1 MQPGLGI
8 DQPYFVNAGA
18 RLDRL
23 PICSFHWRILA
34 LIGAGMFLDA
44 FDIYLAGGVLGAV
57 LKEGWSTL
65 QLNAAFVTSTFVGMT
80 IGAWLSGILGDRF
93 GRRFSYQIN
102 LAIFG
107 LASLAAAAA
116 PTMGALIAARFVIG
130 IGLGA
135 EIVVGYA
142 TLTEFVP
149 ASSRGRWIG
158 MLAVITNLSLF
169 ASSMIGLWVIPSLGW
184 RYMFG
189 IVGVLAMIVWVLR
202 KSMPESPRWLASH
215 GRVEEAEAVLAKIEA
230 EAARKGPL
238 PPVGRDLRIEDR
250 GGAVW
255 KLFQPPYWG
264 RTLLGSL
271 LHIVVGFSLY
281 GFIGWLPTFLIKGG
295 HSVVSS
301 LGYTT
306 LMSLGGPVGSLIG
319 LALADI
325 IGRRASIVGSSLAAA
340 AFGVAYPF
348 MPDGAPLIAVGF
360 SLVTAIYVML
370 TTGFAMLVP
379 ELFPTRYRLRGT
391 AVCATA
397 GRIATALVQF
407 GVVAIFAWQGLIG
420 VLLTLAGILVFQ
432 AVVFLVFGF
441 ETKGR
446 ALEEVSEIAS
456 DVSAGTVAKAGRA
469 VADLNA

>member
-1 MQPGLGI
+1 MHAGPGISKLTS
-8 DQPYFVNAGA
+8 VNAGA

-23 PICSFHWRILA
+23 PICGFHWRILG

-65 QLNAAFVTSTFVGMT
+65 DLNAAFISATFIGMT
-80 IGAWLSGILGDRF
+80 LGAWFSGILGDRY

-107 LASLAAAAA
+107 LASLAAAVA
-116 PTMGALIAARFVIG
+116 PSMGALIAARFFIG

-158 MLAVITNLSLF
+158 LLAVITNFSLF
-169 ASSMIGLWVIPSLGW
+169 ASSMTGLWVIPNLGW

-189 IVGVLAMIVWVLR
+189 IVGVLAMIIWVLR

-215 GRVEEAEAVLAKIEA
+215 GRAEEAETILAAIEA
-230 EAARKGPL
+230 QAARKGPL
-238 PPVGRDLRIEDR
+238 PPIGPENGTVEAAGS
-250 GGAVW
+250 VW
-255 KLFQPPYWG
+255 KLFQPPYLG

-319 LALADI
+319 LVLADL

-348 MPDGAPLIAVGF
+348 MPDGAPLVTVGF
-360 SLVTAIYVML
+360 CLVTSIFVML
-370 TTGFAMLVP
+370 ATGLAMHVP
-379 ELFPTRYRLRGT
+379 ELFPTRTRLGGT
-391 AVCATA
+391 AICATA

-407 GVVAIFAWQGLIG
+407 AVVAIFAWQGLMG
-420 VLLTLAGILVFQ
+420 VLFALAGTLLFQ

-446 ALEEVSEIAS
+446 ALEEVSEAVLEEPAVMAS
-456 DVSAGTVAKAGRA
+456 GRPVAGLTT
-469 VADLNA
+469 

>member
-1 MQPGLGI
+1 MQAEEI
-8 DQPYFVNAGA
+8 RISAVNAGA

-23 PICSFHWRILA
+23 PICGFHWRILG

-65 QLNAAFVTSTFVGMT
+65 ELNAWFVSATFVGMT

-107 LASLAAAAA
+107 LASLAAALA
-116 PTMGALIAARFVIG
+116 PTMGALVAARFVIG

-158 MLAVITNLSLF
+158 LLAAITNCSLF
-169 ASSMIGLWVIPSLGW
+169 ASSMIGLWVIPTLGW

-202 KSMPESPRWLASH
+202 KSMPESPRWLATH
-215 GRVEEAEAVLAKIEA
+215 GRPEQAEAILARIEV

-238 PPVGRDLRIEDR
+238 PAPIQDTRPEQR
-250 GGAVW
+250 GGSVW
-255 KLFQPPYWG
+255 NLFQPPYLE

-281 GFIGWLPTFLIKGG
+281 GFIGWLPTFMIKSG

-306 LMSLGGPVGSLIG
+306 MMSLGGPAGSLIG
-319 LALADI
+319 LVLADVG
-325 IGRRASIVGSSLAAA
+325 GRKASIVGSSIAAA

-348 MPDGAPLIAVGF
+348 MPDGAPLVAVGF
-360 SLVTAIYVML
+360 CLVTSVYVML
-370 TTGFAMLVP
+370 ATGFAMHVP

-407 GVVAIFAWQGLIG
+407 AVVAIFAWQGLPG
-420 VLLTLAGILVFQ
+420 VLLTLAGVLVFQ
-432 AVVFLVFGF
+432 AIVFLLFGM

-446 ALEEVSEIAS
+446 ALEDISEVAAVPSSGPVASERR
-456 DVSAGTVAKAGRA
+456 AGLVA
-469 VADLNA
+469 

>member
-1 MQPGLGI
+1 MQSTRATTHIAHL
-8 DQPYFVNAGA
+8 NAGG

-23 PICSFHWRILA
+23 PICAFHWRILA

-65 QLNAAFVTSTFVGMT
+65 QLNATFVSATFIGMT
-80 IGAWLSGILGDRF
+80 IGAWFSGILGDRY
-93 GRRFSYQIN
+93 GRRFTYQVN

-107 LASLAAAAA
+107 LASIAAALA
-116 PTMGALIAARFVIG
+116 PNMTALIACRFVIG

-158 MLAVITNLSLF
+158 LLAVVTNTSLF
-169 ASSMIGLWVIPSLGW
+169 ASSMVGLWVIPNLGW

-189 IVGVLAMIVWVLR
+189 IVGVLAMIVWFLR
-202 KSMPESPRWLASH
+202 KSMPESPRWLAAN
-215 GRVEEAEAVLAKIEA
+215 GREKEAESILEAIEA

-238 PPVGRDLRIEDR
+238 PPIPAAAREEQPAGS
-250 GGAVW
+250 VW
-255 KLFQPPYWG
+255 RLFQPPYLG
-264 RTLLGSL
+264 RTLLGCL
-271 LHIVVGFSLY
+271 LHVVVGFSLY

-301 LGYTT
+301 LGYIT
-306 LMSLGGPVGSLIG
+306 LMSLGGPIGSLIG
-319 LALADI
+319 LALADRV
-325 IGRRASIVGSSLAAA
+325 GRKVSIVGSSLVAA

-348 MPDGAPLIAVGF
+348 MPDGAAVVVVGF
-360 SLVTAIYVML
+360 CLVSAIYVML
-370 TTGFAMLVP
+370 ATGFAMHVP
-379 ELFPTRYRLRGT
+379 ELFPTRFRLRGT

-397 GRIATALVQF
+397 GRITTALVQF
-407 GVVAIFAWQGLIG
+407 AVVAIFAWQGLLG
-420 VLLTLAGILVFQ
+420 VLGTLAGILVFQ
-432 AVVFLVFGF
+432 ALVFLIFGF

-446 ALEEVSEIAS
+446 ALEEVADTSNARTS
-456 DVSAGTVAKAGRA
+456 TGATGPVVRAGT
-469 VADLNA
+469 